1 VKVID
6 SSVWL
11 ELVTD
16 GPLAARCAQHL
27 TDLAEVVTPT
37 VVLLEVY
44 RVLRRQ
50 GREPAALR
58 TVGEMEYTRLVAVDA
73 HVAIT
78 AADLSIDHGLAAAD
92 ALIYATARL
101 EGCELVTADSDFRG
115 LPGVVLVEAEGD
127 A

>member
-1 VKVID
+1 MKVID

-16 GPLAARCAQHL
+16 GPLAVRCSEHL
-27 TDLAEVVTPT
+27 ADLAEVVTPT

-50 GREPAALR
+50 GRERAALR
-58 TVGEMEYTRLVAVDA
+58 TVGEMEYTRFVAVDT

-78 AADLSIDHGLAAAD
+78 AADLSIDHGLAVVD
-92 ALIYATARL
+92 ALSYATARL
-101 EGCELVTADSDFRG
+101 EGCELVTADTDFRG
-115 LPGVVLVEAEGD
+115 LPGVTLIEVD
-127 A
+127 D

>member
-16 GPLAARCAQHL
+16 GPLAARCAEHL
-27 TDLAEVVTPT
+27 ADLAEVVTPT
-37 VVLLEVY
+37 VVLFEVY

-50 GREPAALR
+50 GRERAALR
-58 TVGEMEYTRLVAVDA
+58 TVGEMEYTRFVAVGP

-78 AADLSIDHGLAAAD
+78 AGDLSIVHGLAAVD
-92 ALIYATARL
+92 ALIYAVARL
-101 EGCELVTADSDFRG
+101 EGCELITADVDFRG
-115 LPGVVLVEAEGD
+115 LPGVTLIEAE

>member
-1 VKVID
+1 VKVLD

-11 ELVTD
+11 EVVTD
-16 GPLAARCAQHL
+16 GPLAARCSEHL
-27 TDLAEVVTPT
+27 ADLAEVVTPT

-50 GREPAALR
+50 GRERAALR
-58 TVGEMEYTRLVAVDA
+58 TVGEMEYTRIVSVDT

-78 AADLSIDHGLAAAD
+78 AADLSIEHGLAAVD
-92 ALIYATARL
+92 ALIYATAML
-101 EGCELVTADSDFRG
+101 EGCELVTADIDFRG
-115 LPGVVLVEAEGD
+115 LPGMTLVEAE

>member
-1 VKVID
+1 MKVID

-16 GPLAARCAQHL
+16 GPLAVRCAEHL

-37 VVLLEVY
+37 VVLFEVY
-44 RVLRRQ
+44 RALRRH
-50 GREPAALR
+50 GRERAALR
-58 TVGEMEYTRLVAVDA
+58 TVGEMEYTRFVAVGP

-78 AADLSIDHGLAAAD
+78 AADLSIDHGLAAVD
-92 ALIYATARL
+92 ALVYAVARL
-101 EGCELVTADSDFRG
+101 EGCELITADVDFRG
-115 LPGVVLVEAEGD
+115 LPGVTLIEAE

>member
-1 VKVID
+1 MKVID

-16 GPLAARCAQHL
+16 GPLAAPCSQHL
-27 TDLAEVVTPT
+27 VDLAEVVTPS

-50 GREPAALR
+50 GRERAAMR
-58 TVGEMEYTRLVAVDA
+58 TVGQMEHTRFVAVDT

-78 AADLSIDHGLAAAD
+78 AADLSIDHGLAAVD
-92 ALIYATARL
+92 ALIYAVARL
-101 EGCELVTADSDFRG
+101 EGCDLVTADTDFRG
-115 LPGVVLVEAEGD
+115 LPGVTLIEAD
-127 A
+127 D

>member
-1 VKVID
+1 MKVID

-16 GPLAARCAQHL
+16 GPLAVRCAEHL
-27 TDLAEVVTPT
+27 ADLAEVVTPT
-37 VVLLEVY
+37 VVLFEVY

-50 GREPAALR
+50 GCERAALR
-58 TVGEMEYTRLVAVDA
+58 AVGEMEYTRLVTVGT
-73 HVAIT
+73 HVAIA
-78 AADLSIDHGLAAAD
+78 AADLSIDHGLAAVD

-101 EGCELVTADSDFRG
+101 EGCELVTADTDFRG
-115 LPGVVLVEAEGD
+115 LPGVTLFEAD

>member
-16 GPLAARCAQHL
+16 GPLAVRCSEHL
-27 TDLAEVVTPT
+27 ADLAEVVTPT

-44 RVLRRQ
+44 RALRRQ
-50 GREPAALR
+50 GLERAALR
-58 TVGEMEYTRLVAVDA
+58 TVGEMEYTRFIAVDT
-73 HVAIT
+73 HMAIT
-78 AADLSIDHGLAAAD
+78 AADLSIDHGLAAVD
-92 ALIYATARL
+92 ALVYATARL
-101 EGCELVTADSDFRG
+101 EGCELVTADTDFRG
-115 LPGVVLVEAEGD
+115 LPGVTLIEGAD